1 MARLIDADVLIK
13 KIKKEGLLGDGY
25 SYDER
30 ESDVIEM
37 IEECDTIDAEPMRHG
52 HWIKNNDRDG
62 WSCSICHKNDC
73 YAYLYNYDTDVE
85 DIQDYYCPYC
95 GAKMDA
101 ETKHE

>member
-30 ESDVIEM
+30 ESDVIQM
-37 IEECDTIDAEPMRHG
+37 IEECDTVDAEPVKHG
-52 HWIKNNDRDG
+52 RWIEIIEDG
-62 WSCSICHKNDC
+62 KMKRVTSCCGDDQTKLTVWYKPDC
-73 YAYLYNYDTDVE
+73 
-85 DIQDYYCPYC
+85 CPHC
-95 GAKMDA
+95 GAKMDE